1 MQGKGIKLRHS
12 LLAGLYFFFNSVG
25 LKGGLLYTN
34 LLTPF
39 FYFWLLFKKKQP
51 VLYPFFFFLI
61 PFDVIHLFLGVD
73 LKTFLVSNLLFLST
87 YIFVATFSYFITH
100 YDIRPVMKQL
110 LVFNFILTLL
120 AIPLY
125 FTPWK
130 ELVWY
135 VNNFTLSVKELS
147 RLSLFTF
154 ESSYYALLFVPVA
167 FYYLLKVFFRQ
178 NKTAAFVI
186 LLMVALPLLLS
197 LSLGVL
203 AAMLLTFISLFV
215 LDYKKILYRE
225 NYFFTISGS
234 VALCCVVLLVL
245 FIFYPDNPVFV
256 RVANILQGND
266 SSARGR
272 IADSFSVAWRV
283 AGERSIWFGAGL
295 GQVKI
300 LVYDIVKKY
309 FNHWGEMEVYR
320 IPNSVAETLAIFGI
334 TGIVL
339 RFSLIFY
346 LFFKTRVLSN
356 YYRTA
361 LFIFIFIYQF
371 TGSFITN
378 IAEYVIWALAFSH
391 VFPQYNLQVPEPKTT
406 HDE

>member
-1 MQGKGIKLRHS
+1 M
-12 LLAGLYFFFNSVG
+12 
-25 LKGGLLYTN
+25 
-34 LLTPF
+34 
-39 FYFWLLFKKKQP
+39 
-51 VLYPFFFFLI
+51 LYPFFFFLI